1 MCTPAAG
8 THLYENR
15 CSHSSL
21 PRLYA
26 SLCTYWGCTSGL
38 GLLSKSVLSSCLYL
52 SVITEYRDGAQG
64 NTRVLSG
71 ICLPIPQRPGLR
83 EGLRQRAK
91 RERPVD
97 SGDSVGIP
105 GVTSLPYQGPQG
117 SQGISQE
124 HSSQEMGT
132 GRGSTPIPN
141 FCWSLT
147 GSLGVYTVCVV
158 GLDDRGWG
166 YKRER

>member
-38 GLLSKSVLSSCLYL
+38 GLHSKSVLSSCLYL
-52 SVITEYRDGAQG
+52 SLITEYRDGAQG

-83 EGLRQRAK
+83 EGLWQRAK
-91 RERPVD
+91 RERPVN

-124 HSSQEMGT
+124 HSSQEVGT

-166 YKRER
+166 YRRER